1 MWHTIHC
8 NVLPKDY
15 KDTKVGEESKEKQIL
30 MVTDDEAP
38 SNYDSKE

>member
-1 MWHTIHC
+1 MWHTINC
-8 NVLPKDY
+8 NVLPKGY

>member
-1 MWHTIHC
+1 MWHTINC
-8 NVLPKDY
+8 NVLPKDF